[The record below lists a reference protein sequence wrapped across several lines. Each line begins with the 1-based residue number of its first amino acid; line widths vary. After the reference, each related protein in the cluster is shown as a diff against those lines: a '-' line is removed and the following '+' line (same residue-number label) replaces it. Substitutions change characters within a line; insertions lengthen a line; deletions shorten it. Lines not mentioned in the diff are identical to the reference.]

1 MKNQFELVSEYKPS
15 GDQPEAIRELVSGL
29 KEDKKF
35 QVLLGATGT
44 GKTFTISN
52 VIAQVNRPTLVHII
66 KLWRDSC
73 IPNLKNFFHIIVWNI
88 SSLILIITSQKP
100 ICQKQIHILIKTQ
113 RPMKNWICLEW
124 QL

>member
-1 MKNQFELVSEYKPS
+1 MKNQFELISEYKPS

-44 GKTFTISN
+44 GKTFT
-52 VIAQVNRPTLVHII
+52 
-66 KLWRDSC
+66 

>member
-35 QVLLGATGT
+35 QVLLGTTGT

-52 VIAQVNRPTLVHII
+52 VIAQVNRPTLVFAHN
-66 KLWRDSC
+66 KTLAGQLYSEF
-73 IPNLKNFFHIIVWNI
+73 KEFFPHNRVEYFV
-88 SSLILIITSQKP
+88 S
-100 ICQKQIHILIKTQ
+100 
-113 RPMKNWICLEW
+113 
-124 QL
+124 